1 MDADQP
7 ICQRRVGRIT
17 SLQTD
22 YGLIDGKYYFD
33 IWRLNNIY
41 AKVGQTVQY
50 YAYRTN
56 ANSEWKV
63 TKVTVEEWEEGGSSE
78 NPSTVLR

>member
-1 MDADQP
+1 M
-7 ICQRRVGRIT
+7 
-17 SLQTD
+17 QTD

-33 IWRLNNIY
+33 IWRLNKTN

-56 ANSEWKV
+56 ANAEWKV
-63 TKVTVEEWEEGGSSE
+63 TKVSVDEWEEGSTSDNSSA
-78 NPSTVLR
+78 VLR